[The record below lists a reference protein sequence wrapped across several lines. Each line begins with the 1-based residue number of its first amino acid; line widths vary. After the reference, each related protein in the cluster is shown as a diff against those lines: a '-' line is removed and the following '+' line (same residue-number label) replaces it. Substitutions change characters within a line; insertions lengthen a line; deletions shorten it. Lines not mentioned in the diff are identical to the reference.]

1 MARTEEAATL
11 TERHRVVQLGI
22 RAQALRDFSRLWP
35 LWTPTDSRSFADLV
49 TATTTLVRVYQPISA
64 AAAASYFTAFR
75 ASESV
80 DGTAVP
86 TLAAA
91 PADAMLAASLYATG
105 ETATRKAIDGGRA
118 PDEAM
123 QAAFVRTS
131 GAISRHILDGG
142 RDTIISSVAAD
153 PEALGWAR
161 VTDGAPCYFCLTLAS
176 RGPVY
181 KTEESADFQAH
192 DHCGCAAE
200 PFYEGSAWPGR
211 SREFLTIYDD
221 AQRAAV
227 ESGDLQ
233 PGENSSQARL
243 NAVRRY
249 LAAR

>member
-1 MARTEEAATL
+1 MARTQEAAAL
-11 TERHRVVQLGI
+11 TERHRLVQLAI

-35 LWTPTDSRSFADLV
+35 LWAPADSRSFADLV
-49 TATTTLVRVYQPISA
+49 TASTSLVRAYHPISA
-64 AAAASYFTAFR
+64 GAAASYFTAFR
-75 ASESV
+75 TAESI

-86 TLAAA
+86 AIAAA
-91 PADAMLAASLYATG
+91 PADAMIAASLYATG

-118 PDEAM
+118 PSDAM
-123 QAAFVRTS
+123 QSAFVRTS
-131 GAISRHILDGG
+131 GAVSRHILAGG
-142 RDTIISSVAAD
+142 RDTIVGSVASD
-153 PEALGWAR
+153 PQALGWAR
-161 VTDGAPCYFCLTLAS
+161 VTDGDPCYFCLTLAS

-181 KTEESADFQAH
+181 KTEQSADFQAH

-211 SREFLTIYDD
+211 SREFLKTYDD
-221 AQRAAV
+221 AQRAAI
-227 ESGDLQ
+227 ESGALQ